1 MEFAE
6 LIRTPKLDG
15 VQLYEQLKRESIDGT
30 LCITGHHLILSTRR
44 EGARELWLLHQN
56 VDIVERKPYINNNV
70 LEGGTIILKCKDLR
84 VIQLRINS
92 PQEYF
97 NVSNSIEQLSN
108 LEEIKKLYPFFYIPM
123 YNVIEDGHTEYS
135 LETEFAKL
143 LAGDDWRLTTANAD
157 FKLCPSYGPRLIVP
171 KGVSDEQLAQSAAF
185 RDGGRFPVLAYRHTN
200 GAVLFRCAQPLAGP
214 GIKRC
219 RADEAILNAV
229 VEPGGKKGCIFDTWG
244 KGKGSNTEVEPHYPQ
259 WRILSRPIGTGT
271 GGWSSVGALLDS
283 FSKLMDA
290 CNDVGTSS
298 DRWLARLESC
308 SWLSYVLN
316 AMNVSCVVA
325 QCLALEGVPVV
336 VHGGKGM
343 DTPLIVTSVAQ
354 IILNPD
360 CRTIKGLQALI
371 EREWLQAG
379 YPFSTRHK
387 HSCYTPPNQRQ
398 KSSSA
403 TFLLFLDCVYQLFHQ
418 FPCSFEFDS
427 RYLVMLF
434 EHAYSS
440 QYGTFLGDC
449 ERERKELKVRER
461 TTSLWSHINRPQVI
475 DTLLNPMYVP
485 NATVLWPSVA
495 PLSIVLW
502 SEMYTRWV
510 VDQSQANASRV
521 RMQAIISEERELEK
535 KARRLRRE
543 LADLQREYQRLR
555 LEEALL
561 DAAEEAVD
569 TDEDVGDDAL
579 DAD

>member
-84 VIQLRINS
+84 IIQLRINS

-135 LETEFAKL
+135 LESEFAKL
-143 LAGDDWRLTTANAD
+143 LATDEWRLTGANAD
-157 FKLCPSYGPRLIVP
+157 FRLCPSYGPRLIVP
-171 KGVSDEQLAQSAAF
+171 RG
-185 RDGGRFPVLAYRHTN
+185 
-200 GAVLFRCAQPLAGP
+200 
-214 GIKRC
+214 RC

-229 VEPGGKKGCIFDTWG
+229 VEVGGKKGCIFDTWG
-244 KGKGSNTEVEPHYPQ
+244 KGKGSNTEIEPHYPQ
-259 WRILSRPIGTGT
+259 WRILSRPIGA
-271 GGWSSVGALLDS
+271 GWSSVGALLDS

-298 DRWLARLESC
+298 DRWLGRLEGC
-308 SWLSYVLN
+308 GWLSYVLN

-427 RYLVMLF
+427 RYLLMLF
-434 EHAYSS
+434 EHSYSS

-461 TTSLWSHINRPQVI
+461 TTSLWSHINRPQII

-485 NATVLWPSVA
+485 NVTVLWPSVA

-502 SEMYTRWV
+502 ADMYTRWV
-510 VDQSQANASRV
+510 VDQSQATQSRA
-521 RMQAIISEERELEK
+521 RMQAIITEEKELEK

-543 LADLQREYQRLR
+543 LAELQREYQRLR

-561 DAAEEAVD
+561 DDGEL
-569 TDEDVGDDAL
+569 TDEDVEDDAL
-579 DAD
+579 DPD

>member
-84 VIQLRINS
+84 IIQLRINS

-123 YNVIEDGHTEYS
+123 YN
-135 LETEFAKL
+135 
-143 LAGDDWRLTTANAD
+143 
-157 FKLCPSYGPRLIVP
+157 
-171 KGVSDEQLAQSAAF
+171 
-185 RDGGRFPVLAYRHTN
+185 
-200 GAVLFRCAQPLAGP
+200 
-214 GIKRC
+214 
-219 RADEAILNAV
+219 
-229 VEPGGKKGCIFDTWG
+229 
-244 KGKGSNTEVEPHYPQ
+244 
-259 WRILSRPIGTGT
+259 
-271 GGWSSVGALLDS
+271 
-283 FSKLMDA
+283 
-290 CNDVGTSS
+290 
-298 DRWLARLESC
+298 
-308 SWLSYVLN
+308 
-316 AMNVSCVVA
+316 
-325 QCLALEGVPVV
+325 
-336 VHGGKGM
+336 
-343 DTPLIVTSVAQ
+343 
-354 IILNPD
+354 
-360 CRTIKGLQALI
+360 
-371 EREWLQAG
+371 
-379 YPFSTRHK
+379 
-387 HSCYTPPNQRQ
+387 RQ

-427 RYLVMLF
+427 RYLLMLF
-434 EHAYSS
+434 EHSYSS

-461 TTSLWSHINRPQVI
+461 TTSLWSHINRPQII

-485 NATVLWPSVA
+485 NVTVLWPSVA

-502 SEMYTRWV
+502 ADMYTRWV
-510 VDQSQANASRV
+510 VDQSQATQSRA
-521 RMQAIISEERELEK
+521 RMQAIITEEKELEK

-543 LADLQREYQRLR
+543 LAELQREYQRLR

-561 DAAEEAVD
+561 DDGEL
-569 TDEDVGDDAL
+569 TDEDVEDGK
-579 DAD
+579 